1 MKLEVG
7 GGNLPA
13 QKQFT
18 IVVDTPEP
26 AVPWYVP
33 SIVGPLVVGLIVVV
47 VGYQLNKRL
56 HFMDK
61 VHLPRRK
68 RK

>member
-1 MKLEVG
+1 MKFEVG

-13 QKQFT
+13 QKQIT

-26 AVPWYVP
+26 PVPWYVP
-33 SIVGPLVVGLIVVV
+33 AIVGPLVVGLIVVV

-56 HFMDK
+56 HIMDR
-61 VHLPRRK
+61 VRLRRK
-68 RK
+68 K

>member
-1 MKLEVG
+1 MKLEIG
-7 GGNLPA
+7 GGEMPA

-26 AVPWYVP
+26 PVPWYVP

-61 VHLPRRK
+61 VRLRRK
-68 RK
+68 K

>member
-1 MKLEVG
+1 MKLEIG

-13 QKQFT
+13 QKQIT

-26 AVPWYVP
+26 PVPWYVP
-33 SIVGPLVVGLIVVV
+33 AIVGPLVVGLIVVV

-56 HFMDK
+56 HIMDR
-61 VHLPRRK
+61 VRLRRK
-68 RK
+68 K

>member
-7 GGNLPA
+7 GGENLLA
-13 QKQFT
+13 QKQIT

-61 VHLPRRK
+61 VRLRRK
-68 RK
+68 K

>member
-13 QKQFT
+13 QKQIT

-26 AVPWYVP
+26 PVPWYVP
-33 SIVGPLVVGLIVVV
+33 AIVGPLVVGLIVVV

-56 HFMDK
+56 HIMDR
-61 VHLPRRK
+61 VRLRRK
-68 RK
+68 K

>member
-7 GGNLPA
+7 GGDFPA
-13 QKQFT
+13 QKQIT
-18 IVVDTPEP
+18 VVVDTPEP

-33 SIVGPLVVGLIVVV
+33 SIIGPLVVGLIVAV

-61 VHLPRRK
+61 VRLRRK
-68 RK
+68 K

>member
-1 MKLEVG
+1 MKLEIG
-7 GGNLPA
+7 GREMPA

-26 AVPWYVP
+26 PVPWYVP
-33 SIVGPLVVGLIVVV
+33 AIVGPLVVGLIVVV

-56 HFMDK
+56 HFMSK

-68 RK
+68 K